1 MIFTIKVL
9 LVLLSFGYF
18 AASILLGYDFV
29 KDIYKASGQL
39 ALIFLF
45 LSIVLPNR
53 FIIFIKFF
61 GKLSGFYAILHFL
74 NFIILDNQFVLKD
87 LLYNILAIRNLLGFI
102 AFVFMVLMFFKKYL
116 NYSNFV
122 FLLLAFHYSL
132 SVKIPETLHYLVIFI
147 AFLLLFRSKSD
158 IRKN

>member
-1 MIFTIKVL
+1 MIKLFKILVVLISFVYFGSKV
-9 LVLLSFGYF
+9 F
-18 AASILLGYDFV
+18 LGYDFV

-45 LSIVLPNR
+45 LSLILPNK

-87 LLYNILAIRNLLGFI
+87 LLYNALAIRNLLGLFAFI
-102 AFVFMVLMFFKKYL
+102 FMIFMFFKKYL

-122 FLLLAFHYSL
+122 FLLAAFHYSL
-132 SVKIPETLHYLVIFI
+132 SVKIPEILHLLVIFI
-147 AFLLLFRSKSD
+147 SFLLLFRSKSD